1 MDKDLKKL
9 RFRMED
15 WIRMKVKEAG
25 AQGAV
30 VGLSGG
36 IDSSVVAALAKG
48 ALGEN
53 VLGVILPCHSNGE
66 DAQHARM
73 VAEKFNIACECVDIG
88 PVYDRLIGCLPKA
101 DGIAPANVKPRLR
114 MVTLYYFAN
123 MRNYL
128 VLGTDNKAE
137 LMTGYFTKY
146 GDGGVDLLPIAS
158 LYKREVREMARVLGV
173 PEIIITKPPSAG
185 LWEGQTDEGEM
196 GITYDEL
203 DAILENMESGNLKS
217 SDPSK
222 LKKIRGMINRSEHK
236 RKLPDIFKVS

>member
-1 MDKDLKKL
+1 MDKDMKKL
-9 RFRMED
+9 RFRIED

-30 VGLSGG
+30 IGLSGG
-36 IDSSVVAALAKG
+36 IDSSVVAGLAKG
-48 ALGEN
+48 ALGDN
-53 VLGVILPCHSNGE
+53 VLGVILPCHSRGE
-66 DAQHARM
+66 DSEHAKM
-73 VAEKFNIACECVDIG
+73 VAEKFGIKYEDVDIG
-88 PVYDRLIGCLPKA
+88 PVYDRLMGNLPKA
-101 DGIAPANVKPRLR
+101 SGIAPANVKPRLR

-158 LYKREVREMARVLGV
+158 LYKREVRDMARVLGV
-173 PEIIITKPPSAG
+173 PDVIITKPPSAG

-203 DAILENMESGNLKS
+203 DSILQDLESGNLKS
-217 SDPSK
+217 ADPIK
-222 LKKIRGMINRSEHK
+222 VKKVRGMISRSEHK
-236 RKLPDIFKVS
+236 RRLPEMFKVS

>member
-1 MDKDLKKL
+1 MDKDLKKI
-9 RFRMED
+9 RFRIED

-25 AQGAV
+25 ADGAV
-30 VGLSGG
+30 IGLSGG

-48 ALGEN
+48 ALGDN
-53 VLGVILPCHSNGE
+53 VLGVIIPCHSRDE
-66 DAQHARM
+66 DSEHARM
-73 VAEKFNIACECVDIG
+73 VAEKFGIECERVDIG
-88 PVYDRLIGCLPKA
+88 PVYDRLMASLPKA
-101 DGIAPANVKPRLR
+101 GGIAPANLKPRLR

-158 LYKREVREMARVLGV
+158 LYKREVREMARILSV
-173 PEIIITKPPSAG
+173 PDEIITKPPSAG

-203 DAILENMESGNLKS
+203 DSILQDLESGNLKS
-217 SDPSK
+217 ADPAK
-222 LKKIRGMINRSEHK
+222 LKKVRGMISRSEHK
-236 RKLPDIFKVS
+236 RRLPDIFKVS